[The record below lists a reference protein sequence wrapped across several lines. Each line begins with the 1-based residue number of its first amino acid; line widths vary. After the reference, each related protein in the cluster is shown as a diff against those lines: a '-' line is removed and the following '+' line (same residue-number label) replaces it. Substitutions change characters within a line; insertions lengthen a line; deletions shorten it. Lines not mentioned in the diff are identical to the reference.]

1 MRKTKSLPL
10 TGTATF
16 DQKGTRSATET
27 SQSYTESLKN
37 FSAILC
43 GFSAFLCGIK
53 IPGSIRLGLACV
65 VALLWVGMILTPST
79 AAQEDDT
86 RQLTVIAPALNVRS
100 GPGVTYPAL
109 AVLNQGDQVTAI
121 SHDASGWWQ
130 VRLSEGGTGW
140 VSGGPAY
147 VSLTTPLSAV
157 AAVAPT
163 VSGPVNFQNPGTL
176 VFQTVSG
183 GPIYAIGADGSNL
196 HYLTTGMDPALSPD
210 GQWVAFTR
218 WDNPQIGARGS
229 LWVINVDGSGERRVA
244 ENIFQPK
251 SPTWSPDGTQ
261 IILSM
266 TYGEHLAT
274 ERKCS
279 GERPPRSATDIEVK
293 IEGKDDIVYCYT
305 LLPNP
310 YWGLRRVNVITGQSE
325 DLNYDTH
332 SVSPAWDPANPQ
344 RLVYDGQWGLVS
356 LDLGQGVTSPLT
368 TDVQHHSPIFSPD
381 GSKLA
386 VSYRQDDHWEIHVLN
401 ADGSGNVR
409 LTETSYLTWAQQEL
423 SGQRPYS
430 YNNAAPAW
438 SPDGSQIAFL
448 TDRSGQWEIWV
459 MNADG
464 SSQRPLFPA
473 ELLTGM
479 SLQYNGVDERVL
491 SWR

>member
-1 MRKTKSLPL
+1 ML
-10 TGTATF
+10 
-16 DQKGTRSATET
+16 
-27 SQSYTESLKN
+27 
-37 FSAILC
+37 
-43 GFSAFLCGIK
+43 
-53 IPGSIRLGLACV
+53 RLGLACTLV
-65 VALLWVGMILTPST
+65 LLLVGMILTPST
-79 AAQEDDT
+79 AAQGDDT

-100 GPGVTYPAL
+100 GPGVTHPAF

-130 VRLSEGGTGW
+130 VRLSNGSTGW

-147 VSLTTPLSAV
+147 VSLTPELSAV
-157 AAVAPT
+157 AAVTPPI
-163 VSGPVNFQNPGTL
+163 SSSSSLKSPGTL

-218 WDNPQIGARGS
+218 WDNPQIGALGS
-229 LWVINVDGSGERRVA
+229 LWIINIDGSGERRVA

-266 TYGEHLAT
+266 TYGEHLTT

-293 IEGKDDIVYCYT
+293 IEGKDDIIYCYT

-310 YWGLRRVNVITGQSE
+310 YWGLRRVNVLTGQFE

-332 SVSPAWDPANPQ
+332 SMSPAWDPANSQ

-356 LDLGQGVTSPLT
+356 LDLGQGVPSPLT
-368 TDVQHHSPIFSPD
+368 TDTQHHSPVFSPD

-409 LTETSYLTWAQQEL
+409 LTETSYLTWAQQQL

-438 SPDGSQIAFL
+438 SPDGSQVAFL
-448 TDRSGQWEIWV
+448 TDRSGPWEIWV
-459 MNADG
+459 MNTDG
-464 SSQRPLFPA
+464 SNQRPLFPP
-473 ELLTGM
+473 ELLAGIT
-479 SLQYNGVDERVL
+479 LQYNGMDERVL